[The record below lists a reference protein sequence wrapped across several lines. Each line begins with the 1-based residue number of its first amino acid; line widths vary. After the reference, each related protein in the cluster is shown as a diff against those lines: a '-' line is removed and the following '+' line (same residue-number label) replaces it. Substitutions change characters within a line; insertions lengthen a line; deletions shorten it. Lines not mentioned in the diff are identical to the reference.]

1 MLQPALAWATLPF
14 LLPPLCAGL
23 TVIGV
28 TLWRDRV
35 TRPSSSDAPP
45 AIASSTRQH
54 NGLGANPLGL
64 ASSLQMAVAFQVVLF
79 AIAWVQRHAGNTG
92 VIASATLLGLTDMD
106 ALTLSMSRY
115 GAEPATQQIAAA
127 AIGVGVLSNTALKS
141 ALVLGIGA
149 PRYRLRA
156 AAGLG
161 VLAVGS
167 AVGLLI
173 GWPR

>member
-1 MLQPALAWATLPF
+1 
-14 LLPPLCAGL
+14 
-23 TVIGV
+23 
-28 TLWRDRV
+28 
-35 TRPSSSDAPP
+35 
-45 AIASSTRQH
+45 
-54 NGLGANPLGL
+54 LGANPLVL
-64 ASSLQMAVAFQVVLF
+64 VSSLQMAVAFQVVLF
-79 AIAWVQRHAGNTG
+79 AIAWVQRNAGDTG

-106 ALTLSMSRY
+106 ALTLSMTRY
-115 GAEPATQQIAAA
+115 GADPATQPIAAA
-127 AIGVGVLSNTALKS
+127 AIGVGVLSNTALKA

-149 PRYRLRA
+149 SRFKLRA